1 MSVIMSQPPVNFAL
15 PVSLGFIPISG
26 TWEQIEG
33 IEDQEVAWEFI
44 PEPTRSPA
52 ELDPWSVRKEFLE
65 LKHDQR
71 AKLEEFLK
79 STGAFCWI
87 NDYRPLREEEIWVI
101 QGILQKELL
110 KPRAAA
116 PARPSDDWSWS
127 FADTI
132 RKRISAYELNVVIRL
147 QDGELVGLM
156 QESTTLDAIL
166 CTIVVDRVRK
176 FRFKICARSE
186 CGKIYELTSR
196 HRRKYCSFDCAHL
209 VAVRSS
215 RARLERASSKRKLKR
230 LPGSSTRAKTVQ
242 RAR

>member
-1 MSVIMSQPPVNFAL
+1 MSVSMSQRTANFAL

-26 TWEQIEG
+26 TWERIEG
-33 IEDQEVAWEFI
+33 LEDQEVAWEFT
-44 PEPTRSPA
+44 PEPTRSPT

-65 LKHDQR
+65 LKRDQR
-71 AKLEEFLK
+71 ANLEQFLK

-87 NDYRPLREEEIWVI
+87 NDYRPLSEEEIWVI

-110 KPRAAA
+110 TPRAAD
-116 PARPSDDWSWS
+116 PARSLDPWSWS

-132 RKRISAYELNVVIRL
+132 RKRISAYELNAVIRL

-196 HRRKYCSFDCAHL
+196 HRRKYCSFACAHL

-215 RARLERASSKRKLKR
+215 RTRLKRSSSKESKTSPR
-230 LPGSSTRAKTVQ
+230 LFDRAKIVQ
-242 RAR
+242 RTR